1 MKNKSKKE
9 KTIELI
15 SYISTDDT
23 LDTCVGE
30 KNIKVVTHA
39 PNLGY
44 YIWIFNYE
52 DVLVAL
58 IDMGNGHYAFYKTAT
73 IFDVVIAQIINQ
85 FYLIRNKKIGGI

>member
-9 KTIELI
+9 KIIELI

-23 LDTCVGE
+23 LDICVAE
-30 KNIKVVTHA
+30 KNIKVVTYA

-52 DVLVAL
+52 NVLVAL
-58 IDMGNGHYAFYKTAT
+58 IDMGNGHYAFYKIAT
-73 IFDVVIAQIINQ
+73 IFDVIVAKIMNQ
-85 FYLIRNKKIGGI
+85 FYLITNKNTGGI